1 MRKETRTAR
10 RARSRRSHRMVLS
23 PPRGLLAEGAARS
36 WHGAHARRT
45 GLPLVHPR
53 KCLAACTPRQT
64 PTHRGLASCD
74 PAKLLPGRFTGALEC
89 LSPFPAEPTVQ
100 PSSSS
105 SSATTL
111 RMPASSSTTST
122 RVMDVSPV
130 EHQPIEPSIW
140 RVMSRFSSTAY
151 SMGSSLVNWSKKP
164 LTMSALASVSVS
176 PRLCR

>member
-1 MRKETRTAR
+1 MAS
-10 RARSRRSHRMVLS
+10 SR
-23 PPRGLLAEGAARS
+23 LATVCQHDPDSSLRE
-36 WHGAHARRT
+36 
-45 GLPLVHPR
+45 PLGQGMKPMCGGHDYQPVHPR

-64 PTHRGLASCD
+64 PTHRGLASSD

-105 SSATTL
+105 SSATIL

-164 LTMSALASVSVS
+164 LTMRALAATSVS
-176 PRLCR
+176 PRLCK